1 MRLPWKSLVT
11 VTAISAVGISAMAFG
26 QTEIALVA
34 AGALA
39 GYLGKLNGSPS

>member
-1 MRLPWKSLVT
+1 MGFPYRVLITVASLTSV
-11 VTAISAVGISAMAFG
+11 ALIALALS

-39 GYLGKLNGSPS
+39 GYLGKVNGSG